1 MQDLHR
7 CYGETL
13 AHHLP
18 FRAVFE
24 NADLDADRLARL
36 VDLKL
41 PAMLVTA
48 VCMRSVA
55 DISKSQLIPLSKDE
69 VKTDHFT

>member
-1 MQDLHR
+1 
-7 CYGETL
+7 
-13 AHHLP
+13 
-18 FRAVFE
+18 
-24 NADLDADRLARL
+24 
-36 VDLKL
+36 LKL